1 MSVVM
6 VPDKCLQ
13 HSISLLLRD
22 SGRQVL
28 VGQVIEVVV
37 ANDANHRIVRP
48 GKTSNGTS
56 NLDTDSLRNFDSTKN
71 LSI

>member
-6 VPDKCLQ
+6 IPDKRLE

-28 VGQVIEVVV
+28 VGQVVEVVV

-48 GKTSNGTS
+48 EKNKMELLTKKAI
-56 NLDTDSLRNFDSTKN
+56 LRQH
-71 LSI
+71 